1 MRRMLVYVA
10 VASLLVPLVAGCGK
24 KKADAATQKV
34 EPNMMKQNMQKGN
47 ELMQQGQKAA
57 K

>member
-1 MRRMLVYVA
+1 MRKMLVYVGLA
-10 VASLLVPLVAGCGK
+10 ALLVPLVAGCAK
-24 KKADAATQKV
+24 KKADAATQKI